1 MSPQR
6 LVMAGFGNVGQAVAE
21 LMAEEHPA
29 ARGLELTG
37 VVDPRFGSV
46 VDLEGIDPAQL
57 LAATRDDDSF
67 ATVPG
72 SSADR
77 DVFDVIDES
86 RADTLVEL
94 TFTDLETGEPA
105 TSHICH
111 ALSRGLNVSTTNK
124 GPIALHL
131 DDLEKH
137 ASDNDAVIAYEGTV
151 MSGTPAVLIGAESI
165 RSAGFLGLTGIL
177 NGTTNHIITRMEEGG
192 SYEAALAEAQEL
204 GYAEADPSG
213 DVDGHDVA
221 GKVSIMARVLTD
233 QTIAPSDVERV
244 PLRMLSSEDIE
255 TAAEEGKRWRYLA
268 VLEPSGTGWAGKVE
282 PRLVDTGHPLA
293 AVTGATNAVTFTT
306 ELLGQVTLSGPGAGR
321 AETAYSVL
329 NDLARI
335 SATSR
340 CGR

>member
-21 LMAEEHPA
+21 LIVAEHPA
-29 ARGLELTG
+29 AGGHQLTA

-46 VDLEGIDPAQL
+46 VDPRGIDPGQL
-57 LAATRDDDSF
+57 LAAARDEGSF
-67 ATVPG
+67 AALPG
-72 SSADR
+72 SSTGR
-77 DVFDVIDES
+77 DVFDVIDDS
-86 RADTLVEL
+86 PADTLVEL

-105 TSHICH
+105 TSHIRH

-131 DDLEKH
+131 DELEKH

-151 MSGTPAVLIGAESI
+151 MSGTPAVLVAAESI
-165 RSAGFLGLTGIL
+165 KSAGFLGLTGIL
-177 NGTTNHIITRMEEGG
+177 NGTTNHIISRMEEGG

-255 TAAEEGKRWRYLA
+255 RAAEEGKRWRYLA
-268 VLEPSGTGWAGKVE
+268 VLEPTATGWAGKVE
-282 PRLVDTGHPLA
+282 PRRVDADHPLA
-293 AVTGATNAVTFTT
+293 SVTGATNAVAFNT

-335 SATSR
+335 SASR
-340 CGR
+340 